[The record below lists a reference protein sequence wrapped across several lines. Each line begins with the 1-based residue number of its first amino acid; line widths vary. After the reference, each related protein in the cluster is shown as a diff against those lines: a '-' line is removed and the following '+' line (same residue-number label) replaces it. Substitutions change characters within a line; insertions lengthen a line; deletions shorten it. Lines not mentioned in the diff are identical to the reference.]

1 MGKKFSEKVDAAKWL
16 ITLFALAVFLP
27 AGLMAKQS
35 MAVVFILAV
44 FGLFLC
50 TLVTRPSFL
59 IPNKTVIF
67 SFVLLCGYVAFTHY
81 TTVTCTPCA
90 DKAFGKVL
98 FFALVIWVASS
109 RLVLMPT
116 LKFSSLCNVL
126 LISIIF
132 SISYLALELV
142 MDAYVYRTVT
152 GRLSD
157 PSVALSR
164 FNRGTSALV
173 ILIWPTL
180 FLVFHKGFKLAA
192 VFLLISAFCIATLG
206 DSNSAI
212 ASVILALI
220 AAVLTWIYPR
230 FTLTL
235 IIIAVIGFS
244 LFVPFI
250 FLHLLEW
257 FQPVANIIPPST
269 LDRLEI
275 WHRSAVAVIEQPVL
289 GYGIGV
295 SRYLPIPP
303 ELASLY
309 KYFTVPTT
317 HPHNAPIQIWLEL
330 GSIGLGIMVLLIWFV
345 CAPMKNLRGE
355 YRVTVVAASA
365 AIIFTGFVSYGF
377 WQETWLSIIGMTVIL
392 FKLIEQAIP
401 DVTASANNIP

>member
-1 MGKKFSEKVDAAKWL
+1 MG
-16 ITLFALAVFLP
+16 
-27 AGLMAKQS
+27 
-35 MAVVFILAV
+35 
-44 FGLFLC
+44 
-50 TLVTRPSFL
+50 
-59 IPNKTVIF
+59 
-67 SFVLLCGYVAFTHY
+67 
-81 TTVTCTPCA
+81 
-90 DKAFGKVL
+90 
-98 FFALVIWVASS
+98 
-109 RLVLMPT
+109 
-116 LKFSSLCNVL
+116 
-126 LISIIF
+126 
-132 SISYLALELV
+132 
-142 MDAYVYRTVT
+142 
-152 GRLSD
+152 
-157 PSVALSR
+157 
-164 FNRGTSALV
+164 
-173 ILIWPTL
+173 
-180 FLVFHKGFKLAA
+180 
-192 VFLLISAFCIATLG
+192 
-206 DSNSAI
+206 
-212 ASVILALI
+212 
-220 AAVLTWIYPR
+220 
-230 FTLTL
+230 L
-235 IIIAVIGFS
+235 IIITVIGFS
-244 LFVPFI
+244 LLVPII

-401 DVTASANNIP
+401 DVTTSANNIP